1 MLQHMGRDTLFNY
14 QCTYMQLVN
23 FMMRSCKFII
33 SNCLCIDWSH
43 YFFNLIVGMAIFARP
58 ADTRPNS
65 VLMDRIVPGL
75 IKNRVRSG
83 FLQKPGPNLDPAQ
96 PGFIYINIYI
106 YIYCYNPNWNA
117 SPHTQSL
124 QTLEPPLISL
134 FNSLSSP
141 TLTHSPLMSL
151 AVSLSHALM
160 SHAVSLSHALSLSVS
175 LSLPK
180 KMKTKS

>member
-1 MLQHMGRDTLFNY
+1 MLQHMGCDTLFNY

-43 YFFNLIVGMAIFARP
+43 YFFNLIIGMAIFARP
-58 ADTRPNS
+58 ADTRPSS
-65 VLMDRIVPGL
+65 VLMDRILPGL

-83 FLQKPGPNLDPAQ
+83 FLQKPGPNSDPAL
-96 PGFIYINIYI
+96 PGYIYI

-117 SPHTQSL
+117 SPHAQSL
-124 QTLEPPLISL
+124 QTSELPLISL

-151 AVSLSHALM
+151 AVSLAHALM
-160 SHAVSLSHALSLSVS
+160 SHAISLSHALSLSVS